1 MNEEEL
7 ARLVVRLVG
16 DTESYQQMFTA
27 AAEKS
32 GEMERAS
39 RKLGAAEKATAE
51 AIRMGAEVTRQAES
65 ASEKYA
71 RQAREVKSLL
81 DQQAISQTTAN
92 RTMKQAR
99 KAYFEAGNAATQYGR
114 SIMSA
119 GRAGMF
125 RVTAPIVGI
134 GVAAVAAGSSIETA
148 FAGVQKTVNASEEQL
163 QGLKSEFEDFITQGN
178 APFDMTELLGAA
190 ETAGQ
195 LGIKFENIVGFAKT
209 VKNLELATNLGDAAG
224 ESLARIANITGL
236 PQTQFENLG
245 STIVALGNNSAAT
258 ESDIVDMTL
267 RLGAAGRIIGL
278 TVPQTTAF
286 AASLASVG
294 INAEAGGTAFSKLFV
309 DMARQVATGGKNLDA
324 FAKTAGMSVDEFSEK
339 FRVDAA
345 GAVKALMT
353 GLSQL
358 DGAGAIQAMDA
369 MGISEQRMTDAIL
382 RSAGAVDLM
391 TDSMDLADRAF
402 AENTALAA
410 EAEVRY
416 DSFAGIVKNAW
427 AQLGLLGAEI
437 FTTVRP
443 ALVTG
448 IRWLTATVG
457 AFMELDGATKA
468 FIVGVA
474 IAAAAIP
481 PLMVAIGGLI
491 TVGGMASIA
500 LTSLSTAGFTA
511 SGAMATLQ
519 ASLLPIVSA
528 AMPIIGTA
536 AAIGL
541 AFVGLVGQG
550 DTMSEKLS
558 SVFDQIKN
566 MAATAYNSITAS
578 ASAIGDAIVSSLSE
592 PISNLGTLFSPVTD
606 FFVSIGNRVTELAG
620 NFARL
625 IGLGKVFSDLGKD
638 ESIIGYFRTNMAAV
652 TEFNRETQR
661 AIELN
666 KELQAVLA
674 KASSTEIA
682 DIQSI
687 ADPAEQVAA
696 LEEYQSIVENNLE
709 GIANQIGSQTRMIDS
724 EFSGLD
730 RVLGN
735 KNLELAEQTL
745 GELETRRD
753 QLREEAATI
762 RKLLAAGAVMPSATA
777 PEAPAMPTESQ
788 QMAGQ
793 NVETIQKFE
802 QQYKTLGMTEIQKAI
817 FDIEVRADELE
828 AAGQDAAELRGQITD
843 LQGLEAAIEI
853 KTNALQVAETI
864 KNKMADL
871 KQAIGAIGLEGVE
884 LQLFNLENLGATKEQ
899 LEQIKPLLVEFD
911 VKTKANKAAEKQKA
925 DADKLIEQYLPPKE
939 KFEKRQAELQ
949 AMLDKGLIDKSTYES
964 AVTDAEKQLK
974 GLEDQTKKDYSID
987 LSVKGVDAVEAG
999 SAEALARVREYAA
1012 TRIPRPDVPPAPGLP
1027 ADSPAPQAPQAPQA
1041 AVAAGEITAPSAPPL
1056 NALLFDEAKIKQQI
1070 ENIEAT
1076 MAKTD
1081 SAFRLV
1087 RLEESLDIAKGKA
1100 AEIRAIID
1108 GIGGS
1113 VDVSVAGGV
1122 SQPAQT
1128 ISDISSNGTFFGL
1141 KPGQGLPAAKSMP
1154 DIPESP
1160 RLPRT
1165 TREQTIAE
1173 SQAQKLDGRIANVRA
1188 SIAGTDSE
1196 FRRDK
1201 LTESLEKLIAR
1212 QSELSQLPSPNTASQ
1227 SVQSNEPTP
1236 QERAETA
1243 NSNRITPATD
1253 RDREPL
1259 LRVAVATEQLLALQ
1273 QNRPLIELHPSGLE
1287 R

>member
-27 AAEKS
+27 AAEKA

-148 FAGVQKTVNASEEQL
+148 FAGVRKTVNASEEQL

-195 LGIKFENIVGFAKT
+195 LGIKFENIVGFSKT

-391 TDSMDLADRAF
+391 TDSMKLADRAF

-416 DSFAGIVKNAW
+416 NSFAGIVKNTW
-427 AQLGLLGAEI
+427 AQLKLLGEEI
-437 FTTVRP
+437 FQTIRP
-443 ALVTG
+443 ALISVMNT
-448 IRWLTATVG
+448 IT
-457 AFMELDGATKA
+457 D
-468 FIVGVA
+468 A
-474 IAAAAIP
+474 IAAFNGLDDSTKGFLIAVAAVAAAIP
-481 PLMVAIGGLI
+481 PL
-491 TVGGMASIA
+491 
-500 LTSLSTAGFTA
+500 
-511 SGAMATLQ
+511 
-519 ASLLPIVSA
+519 
-528 AMPIIGTA
+528 
-536 AAIGL
+536 
-541 AFVGLVGQG
+541 
-550 DTMSEKLS
+550 
-558 SVFDQIKN
+558 
-566 MAATAYNSITAS
+566 
-578 ASAIGDAIVSSLSE
+578 
-592 PISNLGTLFSPVTD
+592 
-606 FFVSIGNRVTELAG
+606 
-620 NFARL
+620 L
-625 IGLGKVFSDLGKD
+625 IGLGGLVHAG
-638 ESIIGYFRTNMAAV
+638 GMAAIAYA
-652 TEFNRETQR
+652 TLTTASGGL
-661 AIELN
+661 AISTIALN
-666 KELQAVLA
+666 GVLA
-674 KASSTEIA
+674 AAPYAAVAIA
-682 DIQSI
+682 
-687 ADPAEQVAA
+687 VAA
-696 LEEYQSIVENNLE
+696 LVGTVGALALAHADLNEQLAESGRLNDKLIADSTKRVEATIETAKMQSDEGKSGIAKTTIAVELEDAKARVESFRKQVLSAAKDVKDNSWNIIDRASLNVARKELEESQARMRAAQGDVERLRGAMSQIDQASETGMQFNQPGTPTAAATAASVVDAVPQSVLDGVEALDASLQDQINTFGMTQREVDIYRLKLE
-709 GIANQIGSQTRMIDS
+709 GATDDTLKFVTAMSDGLARMESNRAFEDKMKSIQQGIDS
-724 EFSGLD
+724 IGLSGVDLEIFN
-730 RVLGN
+730 LGN
-735 KNLELAEQTL
+735 
-745 GELETRRD
+745 
-753 QLREEAATI
+753 
-762 RKLLAAGAVMPSATA
+762 
-777 PEAPAMPTESQ
+777 
-788 QMAGQ
+788 
-793 NVETIQKFE
+793 
-802 QQYKTLGMTEIQKAI
+802 LGMTI
-817 FDIEVRADELE
+817 
-828 AAGQDAAELRGQITD
+828 
-843 LQGLEAAIEI
+843 
-853 KTNALQVAETI
+853 
-864 KNKMADL
+864 
-871 KQAIGAIGLEGVE
+871 
-884 LQLFNLENLGATKEQ
+884 EQ
-899 LEQIKPLLVEFD
+899 LDQIRPKLEEFQA
-911 VKTKANKAAEKQKA
+911 KSEAFKESEKQKA
-925 DADKLIEQYLPPKE
+925 DADKLIEQYLPLKA
-939 KFEKRQAELQ
+939 KFAKRQAELQ

-964 AVTDAEKQLK
+964 AVKDAEKQLM
-974 GLEDQTKKDYSID
+974 GLEDQTKKDYSVD
-987 LSVKGVDAVEAG
+987 VSVKGIDAVESD
-999 SAEALARVREYAA
+999 SAEAMARVREYFA
-1012 TRIPRPDVPPAPGLP
+1012 TRIPRPDVPSIPGLP
-1027 ADSPAPQAPQAPQA
+1027 ADSPAPQAPPTPQA
-1041 AVAAGEITAPSAPPL
+1041 AVAAGEITAPSMPPL
-1056 NALLFDEAKIKQQI
+1056 DTLLFDEAKIKQQI

-1100 AEIRAIID
+1100 AELRAIID

-1113 VDVSVAGGV
+1113 ADVSVAGGV
-1122 SQPAQT
+1122 SQPTQS

-1154 DIPESP
+1154 DIPGQP

-1196 FRRDK
+1196 FRKNR
-1201 LTESLEKLIAR
+1201 LAESLENLIAR
-1212 QSELSQLPSPNTASQ
+1212 QSDLRQSPSPSTASQ

-1273 QNRPLIELHPSGLE
+1273 QNRPLIELQPSGLE